1 MTTFITADQHFG
13 HAAIIR
19 MCQRPFVDGKGEP
32 DVRLMN
38 DTMRDLWNAT
48 VRQGDTVIHL
58 GDFAHRYPVDKLPK
72 LFASLNG
79 KKHLIRGNH
88 DDKHTLALPW
98 ESVRDIAFTSVDSQ
112 LLVLAHFAMRTWPK
126 IRKGALMLYGHS
138 HGRLPGNV
146 QSCDVGVDVFG
157 FAPVRLNTIK
167 AHLATLPL
175 MNDPE
180 ARDDIE
186 DLGGGMKP

>member
-1 MTTFITADQHFG
+1 MTTFLISDTHFG
-13 HAAIIR
+13 HSAIIR
-19 MCQRPFVDGKGEP
+19 MCSRPYA
-32 DVRLMN
+32 DVRDM
-38 DTMRDLWNAT
+38 DSAMQDLWQRT
-48 VRQGDTVIHL
+48 VRPDDTVIHL

-98 ESVRDIAFTSVDSQ
+98 ESVRDIAFASIDSMNC
-112 LLVLAHFAMRTWPK
+112 VLCHFALRTWPK

-146 QSCDVGVDVFG
+146 QSCDIGVDVMG

-167 AHLATLPL
+167 AYLATLPL
-175 MNDPE
+175 MPEPE
-180 ARDDIE
+180 ARDEIE
-186 DLGGGMKP
+186 NNGGGGMKP